1 MLGFPASDFLNGK
14 VTLPGRIHA
23 DDQDLAAVL
32 FSRDNG
38 KASGNFNL
46 RVRQANGRIL
56 CVKAHFTKTAQ
67 EDCRVLDL
75 RLQDAKSLPR
85 TLGDAATTANFRAM
99 MENTNDFIYFKD
111 RNHVFTGASQTLVTI
126 TDPAEHWN
134 DLLGQTDYD
143 VFPEEYADVYYR
155 LEKQVF
161 SGVPIAHEVQGYRS
175 KTGQQGWVDNRK
187 YPIRDEH
194 GEIIGL
200 FGIARDITEQRRLED
215 ALLAIANFVS
225 RDHGEH
231 CFDALVEFA
240 SHQFEVDYVHIAL
253 LEPDRTHVRV
263 VAGFLDGKPLDPGY
277 VYALPG
283 TPCENV
289 LQRAHKCYVDR
300 VQQRFPLDQD
310 LVQLHAEGYI
320 GEPIIDS
327 NGQVLGLIVLVSRR
341 PLPDS
346 QDNAA
351 GLRILAARAGA
362 YLSQQRGEQVLQ
374 ESEQRLRLALS
385 AARQAWFDANVQ
397 TGAVLVGDEYPR
409 LLGYEPGEFQTSVQN
424 WMDHVHPEDVPQ
436 LKATFESVVQTGGPA
451 TMEYRRQTK
460 SGEWKWLLSTGEIVE
475 WDTAGKALRMTG
487 IHQDITAHK
496 QAESLATR
504 FGRII
509 DHTLNEIYI
518 FDATTL
524 KFIGVNRGACR
535 NLGYSMEE
543 LQRLT
548 PIDIKPDIT
557 HERFEDLIRPL
568 RNGAQETLIFETQHQ
583 RKNGSRY
590 DVEVHLQFMPDESPP
605 VFVAIIQDITARK
618 QADSALRESEE
629 RLRIVSTLT
638 SDLIYSCQR
647 DDDGFFRVKWLG
659 GNAAAIFGHDNSEI
673 IALGCWRPF
682 VVAEDVQLFTDHITA
697 LQPGGSSDVVLRIAH
712 RDGSLRYVRSVAR
725 VEQFGDGADG
735 HILFGALQDITEQL
749 HQRMALQESE
759 ARFRELV
766 ESIPGFAYRCKL
778 DADWTMEYFSPGFTE
793 LTGYQ
798 ISDFINNKVRSY
810 ASIIHPDDVVAVDQ
824 AVRDGVTNHR
834 PYEME
839 YRIFDAHGRT
849 IWVGE
854 RGCGHYGGNDQTD
867 YLIGVIFD
875 ISERKRVEA
884 ELEQHRNNLETQ
896 VMART
901 VELVE
906 AKITAEAANRAKSAF
921 LANMSHELRTPMN
934 AIMGMTGLALR
945 HASDPKLRDQLG
957 KIDLASKHLLAV
969 INDILDISK
978 IEADRMVLEQAD
990 FQLGAVLENL
1000 ASLAGHRA
1008 SDKGLKFVID
1018 LPAGLARL
1026 NLIGDP
1032 LRLGQI
1038 LLNLAGNAIKF
1049 TEHGSV
1055 TVRVRRDGN
1064 ITDAALLRFEVVD
1077 TGIGIAPEAQA
1088 RLFTAFEQA
1097 DNSMTRSH
1105 GGTGLGLAIS
1115 KRLVHLMG
1123 GEIGVNSAPGSGST
1137 FWFTVRLPL
1146 GTRAVPP
1153 APTFDTDEVE
1163 QQIRQ
1168 RFPGARILLAEDE
1181 PINREVSLCLLDAV
1195 GLQVD
1200 VALDGQEALDLA
1212 RRHRYALILM
1222 DMQMPNLNG
1231 VDATRAIRNMGAD
1244 SLNRDTPI
1252 LAMTANAFDE
1262 DRQVCLAAGM
1272 NDHLPKPI
1280 DPLVLF
1286 ETLLTWLEKPRG
1298 G

>member
-1 MLGFPASDFLNGK
+1 MTETSPLSCS
-14 VTLPGRIHA
+14 
-23 DDQDLAAVL
+23 
-32 FSRDNG
+32 SRDSG
-38 KASGNFNL
+38 KTSGSFNL
-46 RVRQANGRIL
+46 RLRQANGRIR
-56 CVKAHFTKTAQ
+56 CFKALYTKAGQ
-67 EDCRVLDL
+67 GVLEL

-85 TLGDAATTANFRAM
+85 TLSDAATTANFQAM

-126 TDPAEHWN
+126 TDPAEHWT

-161 SGVPIAHEVQGYRS
+161 SGVPVAHEVQGYRS
-175 KTGQQGWVDNRK
+175 KSGQQGWVDNRK

-194 GEIIGL
+194 GEVIGL
-200 FGIARDITEQRRLED
+200 FGIARDITEQRRLET

-225 RDHGEH
+225 RDHGER

-253 LEPDRTHVRV
+253 LEPDQTHVRV
-263 VAGFLDGKPLDPGY
+263 VAAYLDGKPLDPGY

-289 LQRAHKCYVDR
+289 LHRARKCYVDR
-300 VQQRFPLDQD
+300 IQQRFPLDQD
-310 LVQLHAEGYI
+310 LVQLNAEGYI

-327 NGQVLGLIVLVSRR
+327 SGQVLGLIVLVSRR
-341 PLPDS
+341 PLPYS
-346 QDNAA
+346 QDIAA

-362 YLSQQRGEQVLQ
+362 YLSQQRGERVMQ

-397 TGAVLVGDEYPR
+397 TGEVLVGQEYPR
-409 LLGYEPGEFQTSVQN
+409 LLGYDPGEFQTSVQY
-424 WMDHVHPEDVPQ
+424 WMDHVHPEDVPR
-436 LKATFESVVQTGGPA
+436 LKAAFQSVVQTGGPA

-475 WDTAGKALRMTG
+475 RDANGKALRMTG
-487 IHQDITAHK
+487 IHQDITARK

-518 FDATTL
+518 FDATSL

-535 NLGYSMEE
+535 NLGYRMEE

-548 PIDIKPDIT
+548 PLDIKPDVT
-557 HERFEDLIRPL
+557 PERFEELIRPL
-568 RNGAQETLIFETQHQ
+568 RSGEQETLVFETRHQ
-583 RKNGSRY
+583 RKDGSRY
-590 DVEVHLQFMPDESPP
+590 DVEIHLQFMGDETPP

-629 RLRIVSTLT
+629 RLRIVSALT
-638 SDLIYSCQR
+638 SDLIYSCRR
-647 DDDGFFRVKWLG
+647 DDDGNFRVKWMG
-659 GNAAAIFGHDNSEI
+659 GNAAAIFGRDNGEI

-682 VVAEDVQLFTDHITA
+682 VIPEDVHIFTNSITN
-697 LQPGGSSDVVLRIAH
+697 LQPGDSSDVTLRVTH
-712 RDGSLRYVRSVAR
+712 RDGTLHYIRSVAR
-725 VEQFGDGADG
+725 VEANNTGNGR
-735 HILFGALQDITEQL
+735 HVLFGALQDITARNQADEALRESEEKFRLAMLASNDGLWDWNIPASQVYYSPSWGGIL
-749 HQRMALQESE
+749 GEMQVPTEFSTWEDRIHPEDKQNVFATLQEHLE
-759 ARFRELV
+759 
-766 ESIPGFAYRCKL
+766 GKG
-778 DADWTMEYFSPGFTE
+778 EYWQLE
-793 LTGYQ
+793 HRLKM
-798 ISDFINNKVRSY
+798 SDGSWKWVLGRGK
-810 ASIIHPDDVVAVDQ
+810 VVA
-824 AVRDGVTNHR
+824 RDAQGKALR
-834 PYEME
+834 M
-839 YRIFDAHGRT
+839 
-849 IWVGE
+849 VG
-854 RGCGHYGGNDQTD
+854 TMT
-867 YLIGVIFD
+867 D

-884 ELEQHRNNLETQ
+884 ELEQHRNNLEAQ
-896 VMART
+896 VVART
-901 VELVE
+901 VELVA
-906 AKITAEAANRAKSAF
+906 AKVAAEAANRAKSAF

-978 IEADRMVLEQAD
+978 IEADRMVLEQTD
-990 FQLGAVLENL
+990 FHLGTVLENL

-1008 SDKGLKFVID
+1008 SDKGLKFIID

-1026 NLIGDP
+1026 NLVGDP

-1055 TVRVRRDGN
+1055 TVRVRRDDH
-1064 ITDAALLRFEVVD
+1064 ITDAALLRFEVAD
-1077 TGIGIAPEAQA
+1077 TGIGIPLEAQA

-1097 DNSMTRSH
+1097 DNSMTRSY

-1123 GEIGVNSAPGSGST
+1123 GKIGVNSEAGSGST

-1146 GTRAVPP
+1146 GTSAVLPEP
-1153 APTFDTDEVE
+1153 IFDTEE
-1163 QQIRQ
+1163 IEAQIRM
-1168 RFPGARILLAEDE
+1168 RFPAHASCWRRTSRSIAKCRSVCWMPSGCGWMSRWTV
-1181 PINREVSLCLLDAV
+1181 RKRSTWRV
-1195 GLQVD
+1195 G
-1200 VALDGQEALDLA
+1200 
-1212 RRHRYALILM
+1212 I
-1222 DMQMPNLNG
+1222 
-1231 VDATRAIRNMGAD
+1231 AT
-1244 SLNRDTPI
+1244 P
-1252 LAMTANAFDE
+1252 
-1262 DRQVCLAAGM
+1262 
-1272 NDHLPKPI
+1272 
-1280 DPLVLF
+1280 
-1286 ETLLTWLEKPRG
+1286 
-1298 G
+1298 